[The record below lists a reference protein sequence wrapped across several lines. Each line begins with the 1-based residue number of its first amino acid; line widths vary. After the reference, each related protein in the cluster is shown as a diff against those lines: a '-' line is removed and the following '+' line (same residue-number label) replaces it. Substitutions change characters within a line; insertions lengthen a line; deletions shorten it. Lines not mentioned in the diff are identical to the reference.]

1 MYGLRLA
8 AARQAVPFKSLS
20 FSAASSVGLEMIEG
34 IWAFT
39 GCGKS
44 RSFDSHLPPFFPVTN
59 DGCPISAR
67 FWQMWDSE
75 NLALNCRLCI
85 SQAVLGKRAFRTD
98 TAEAHWNPTSAKTGQ
113 IWGTHHLLQGKIKAY
128 PALPCRATGRSV
140 PPGLRRCSLE
150 RLMLLTSNLKPQTQ
164 AKRCR

>member
-44 RSFDSHLPPFFPVTN
+44 RSFDFHLPPFFPVTN

-67 FWQMWDSE
+67 LWQICDYE
-75 NLALNCRLCI
+75 NLALHWTLGI
-85 SQAVLGKRAFRTD
+85 SQAVMGNRAFRTD
-98 TAEAHWNPTSAKTGQ
+98 LAEAPLNPTTAKPGQ
-113 IWGTHHLLQGKIKAY
+113 MWVPHHLLQGRIKAS

-140 PPGLRRCSLE
+140 
-150 RLMLLTSNLKPQTQ
+150 
-164 AKRCR
+164 